1 MKTNGTTHAV
11 HVEFGT
17 GAIGRGR
24 SPRAFTLIELLVVI
38 AIIAILAGMLL
49 PALGKAKTKAQGI
62 QCINNTRQL
71 MLADLMYT
79 HDNND
84 FLIDGGSWY
93 GGQWL
98 TWTTAADNTN
108 VNMLINPTNNPL
120 AKYIARNKNI
130 FKCPADHF
138 VSGVQRQRGW
148 TERVRS
154 VSMNIFCG
162 EETTIDSTGFNQWRG
177 FKRVSD
183 VKRRAPVDMFV
194 FLDEHPDTINDGA
207 YFAVYSGATSLYSW
221 CDIPATYHNGACG
234 FAMLDGHSLIKTWTG
249 SLRNANWTQVTY
261 KDRHAGVLVC
271 TSVADKNDIDWV
283 KDRAGDLK

>member
-1 MKTNGTTHAV
+1 
-11 HVEFGT
+11 
-17 GAIGRGR
+17 
-24 SPRAFTLIELLVVI
+24 
-38 AIIAILAGMLL
+38 
-49 PALGKAKTKAQGI
+49 
-62 QCINNTRQL
+62 

-271 TSVADKNDIDWV
+271 SSVADKNDIDWV